1 MRPLLALSTAID
13 LLNEK
18 LGGICNWLVL
28 AACVVSAA
36 NAMIRYAF
44 GYSSNSW
51 LELQWY
57 MFAIFVMFGASYT
70 FKKNEHVRVEILY
83 LMLSERGQLWLDM
96 IGTLFFLIPSCLLLA
111 YLSWPFFMQAYAVG
125 EMSSNAGGL
134 VRWPIKARRSRRLR
148 FAGAARR
155 LRGDQAH
162 RGAEGLCHDRCEIR
176 EADPMI
182 TLEMMPPLMFGG
194 LVLAMLIGFPVA
206 FTLAALGLSFGF
218 LSIYLGFFDMNF
230 LQAIPGRIF
239 GSVLSNELLLA
250 IPFFTFM
257 GAILERCGLA
267 EDMLDSMGQ
276 LFGPIRG
283 GLGYSVIIVGFILGA
298 ITGTVAA
305 QVIAMALISMPV
317 MIRYG
322 YNIRYITG
330 VLAASG
336 TITQLVPP
344 SLVLIVLADQLG
356 KSVGDMY
363 LGAWGPS
370 VLQIALF
377 AGYTFLLG
385 LFKPDHVPP
394 VPKDARTLT
403 GWPLW
408 RKCLMGIIPSAV
420 LIFVVLGTMM
430 LGLATP
436 TEAGAMGAIGAIVL
450 AAIHH
455 KDLSSTGHKMLLI
468 GIAAAGIGA
477 IIGMLLGEG
486 KLFKLTFAVVYLAV
500 VWLCLEAVRIP
511 DLRDLIK
518 QGYESTMRLTT
529 MVVFILIGSTCFSVV
544 FLGVSGGVWLEHHLT
559 SLPGGVWGFLIFI
572 NLFIFFLAFFLDF
585 FEIAFIILPMVAPIA
600 QKVLA
605 PVVGPDAA
613 LIWFG
618 VMLCVNMQ
626 TSFLH
631 PPFGFALFYLRGV
644 APKEVKSSDIYWG
657 AMPWIGLQAIMV
669 AIVIAFPIT
678 VTALLDKPLDVDLS
692 KVKIEVPQIE
702 LPPLDFGQPETIA
715 ALSLHA
721 NEKPRSFRSGV
732 FVCRSQ

>member
-1 MRPLLALSTAID
+1 
-13 LLNEK
+13 
-18 LGGICNWLVL
+18 
-28 AACVVSAA
+28 
-36 NAMIRYAF
+36 MI
-44 GYSSNSW
+44 S
-51 LELQWY
+51 
-57 MFAIFVMFGASYT
+57 
-70 FKKNEHVRVEILY
+70 
-83 LMLSERGQLWLDM
+83 
-96 IGTLFFLIPSCLLLA
+96 
-111 YLSWPFFMQAYAVG
+111 
-125 EMSSNAGGL
+125 
-134 VRWPIKARRSRRLR
+134 
-148 FAGAARR
+148 
-155 LRGDQAH
+155 
-162 RGAEGLCHDRCEIR
+162 
-176 EADPMI
+176 
-182 TLEMMPPLMFGG
+182 LEMMPPLMFGG

-206 FTLAALGLSFGF
+206 FTLAAVGLSFGF
-218 LSIYLGFFDMNF
+218 LSIHLGFFDMNF

-283 GLGYSVIIVGFILGA
+283 GLGYSVILVGFILGA

-317 MIRYG
+317 MMRYG

-370 VLQIALF
+370 VFQIMLF

-385 LFKPDHVPP
+385 LIKPDHVPAVP
-394 VPKDARTLT
+394 VTELTLR

-436 TEAGAMGAIGAIVL
+436 TEAGAMGAVGAIVL
-450 AAIHH
+450 AAIHS
-455 KDLSSTGHKMLLI
+455 KDFSDKGRKVLYTGIIACGIGTMI
-468 GIAAAGIGA
+468 GIFVAEN
-477 IIGMLLGEG
+477 L
-486 KLFKLTFAVVYLAV
+486 LFKIAFAITYAAV
-500 VWLCLEAVRIP
+500 VWVCLEAVRIP
-511 DLRDLIK
+511 ELRDLIK
-518 QGYESTMRLTT
+518 QGYESTMRLTC

-544 FLGVSGGVWLEHHLT
+544 FLGVSGGVWLEHLLT

-585 FEIAFIILPMVAPIA
+585 FEIAFIILPMIAPIA
-600 QKVLA
+600 QKILA
-605 PVVGPDAA
+605 PVVGADAA

-644 APKEVKSSDIYWG
+644 APKSVKSSDIYWG

-669 AIVIAFPIT
+669 VLVIAFPIT
-678 VTALLDKPLDVDLS
+678 VTALLDKPLNVDLN
-692 KVKIEVPQIE
+692 KVKIDIPQIE
-702 LPPLDFGQPETIA
+702 LPPLDF
-715 ALSLHA
+715 
-721 NEKPRSFRSGV
+721 NEPSKFK
-732 FVCRSQ
+732 

>member
-1 MRPLLALSTAID
+1 
-13 LLNEK
+13 
-18 LGGICNWLVL
+18 
-28 AACVVSAA
+28 
-36 NAMIRYAF
+36 
-44 GYSSNSW
+44 
-51 LELQWY
+51 
-57 MFAIFVMFGASYT
+57 
-70 FKKNEHVRVEILY
+70 
-83 LMLSERGQLWLDM
+83 
-96 IGTLFFLIPSCLLLA
+96 
-111 YLSWPFFMQAYAVG
+111 
-125 EMSSNAGGL
+125 
-134 VRWPIKARRSRRLR
+134 
-148 FAGAARR
+148 
-155 LRGDQAH
+155 
-162 RGAEGLCHDRCEIR
+162 
-176 EADPMI
+176 MI
-182 TLEMMPPLMFGG
+182 TLEMMPPMMFGG
-194 LVLAMLIGFPVA
+194 LILAMLIGFPVA
-206 FTLAALGLSFGF
+206 FTLAAVGLSFGF
-218 LSIYLGFFDMNF
+218 LSIYLGFFDLNF

-257 GAILERCGLA
+257 GAVLERCGLA

-322 YNIRYITG
+322 YNTRYITG

-370 VLQIALF
+370 VFQILLF
-377 AGYTFLLG
+377 AGYTFVLG
-385 LFKPDHVPP
+385 IIKPDHVPA
-394 VPKDARTLT
+394 VPKEARTLT
-403 GWPLW
+403 GWALW
-408 RKCLMGIIPSAV
+408 KKCLMGIIPSAV

-430 LGLATP
+430 MGLATP
-436 TEAGAMGAIGAIVL
+436 TEAGAMGAVGAIVL

-455 KDLSSTGHKMLLI
+455 KDFSSTGTKILI
-468 GIAAAGIGA
+468 AGIIGAGIGT
-477 IIGMLLGEG
+477 ITGIFFTENL
-486 KLFKLTFAVVYLAV
+486 LFKLAFAVTYLAV
-500 VWLCLEAVRIP
+500 VWICLEAVRLP

-518 QGYESTMRLTT
+518 QGYETTMRITC
-529 MVVFILIGSTCFSVV
+529 MVTFILIGSTCFSVV
-544 FLGVSGGVWLEHHLT
+544 FLGVSGGQWLEHMLT

-585 FEIAFIILPMVAPIA
+585 FEIAFIILPMIAPIA

-605 PVVGPDAA
+605 PVTGPDAA

-657 AMPWIGLQAIMV
+657 AVPWIGLQAIMV
-669 AIVIAFPIT
+669 ILVIAFPIT
-678 VTALLDKPLDVDLS
+678 VTGLLDKPVDVDLN
-692 KVKIEVPQIE
+692 KVKIEVPQID
-702 LPPLDFGQPETIA
+702 LPPLDFGPPK
-715 ALSLHA
+715 
-721 NEKPRSFRSGV
+721 N
-732 FVCRSQ
+732 

>member
-1 MRPLLALSTAID
+1 MIPL
-13 LLNEK
+13 K
-18 LGGICNWLVL
+18 
-28 AACVVSAA
+28 
-36 NAMIRYAF
+36 
-44 GYSSNSW
+44 
-51 LELQWY
+51 
-57 MFAIFVMFGASYT
+57 
-70 FKKNEHVRVEILY
+70 
-83 LMLSERGQLWLDM
+83 
-96 IGTLFFLIPSCLLLA
+96 
-111 YLSWPFFMQAYAVG
+111 
-125 EMSSNAGGL
+125 
-134 VRWPIKARRSRRLR
+134 
-148 FAGAARR
+148 
-155 LRGDQAH
+155 
-162 RGAEGLCHDRCEIR
+162 
-176 EADPMI
+176 
-182 TLEMMPPLMFGG
+182 MMPPLMFGG

-206 FTLAALGLSFGF
+206 FTLAALGISFGF
-218 LSIYLGFFDMNF
+218 IAMSQSFFDVNF
-230 LQAIPGRIF
+230 LQAIPARVF

-257 GAILERCGLA
+257 GTILERCGLA

-322 YNIRYITG
+322 YNTRYITG

-370 VLQIALF
+370 IFQIALF
-377 AGYTFLLG
+377 AAYTFLLG
-385 LFKPDHVPP
+385 IFKPDYMPP
-394 VPKDARTLT
+394 VPKEERILS

-408 RKCLMGIIPSAV
+408 KKCLKGIIPSAV

-436 TEAGAMGAIGAIVL
+436 TEAGAMGAVGAIVL
-450 AAIHH
+450 AVMHH
-455 KDLSSTGHKMLLI
+455 KEFSTI
-468 GIAAAGIGA
+468 GKKIL
-477 IIGMLLGEG
+477 IIGVAACGTGTIIGLLNSENFI
-486 KLFKLTFAVVYLAV
+486 FKIAFAITYFAI
-500 VWLCLEAVRIP
+500 VWVCLEAVRIP
-511 DLRDLIK
+511 ELRKLIK
-518 QGYESTMRLTT
+518 QGCETTMRITT

-544 FLGVSGGVWLEHHLT
+544 FLGVSGGPWIEHMLT

-585 FEIAFIILPMVAPIA
+585 FEIAFIILPMIAPVA
-600 QKVLA
+600 QKILA
-605 PVVGPDAA
+605 PVVGADNA

-626 TSFLH
+626 TSFMH

-644 APKEVKSSDIYWG
+644 APKKVKSSDIYWG
-657 AMPWIGLQAIMV
+657 AMPWVGLQMIMV
-669 AIVIAFPIT
+669 FLVIAFPIT
-678 VTALLDKPLDVDLS
+678 VTALLDKPKNVDLN
-692 KVKIEVPQIE
+692 KINIEIPQIDQSPID
-702 LPPLDFGQPETIA
+702 L
-715 ALSLHA
+715 
-721 NEKPRSFRSGV
+721 NEIPKFK
-732 FVCRSQ
+732 

>member
-1 MRPLLALSTAID
+1 MIPLD
-13 LLNEK
+13 L
-18 LGGICNWLVL
+18 
-28 AACVVSAA
+28 
-36 NAMIRYAF
+36 
-44 GYSSNSW
+44 
-51 LELQWY
+51 
-57 MFAIFVMFGASYT
+57 
-70 FKKNEHVRVEILY
+70 
-83 LMLSERGQLWLDM
+83 
-96 IGTLFFLIPSCLLLA
+96 
-111 YLSWPFFMQAYAVG
+111 
-125 EMSSNAGGL
+125 
-134 VRWPIKARRSRRLR
+134 
-148 FAGAARR
+148 
-155 LRGDQAH
+155 
-162 RGAEGLCHDRCEIR
+162 
-176 EADPMI
+176 
-182 TLEMMPPLMFGG
+182 MPPLMFGG

-206 FTLAALGLSFGF
+206 FTLAAVGISFGF
-218 LSIYLGFFDMNF
+218 LAIEQGFFTLSFM
-230 LQAIPGRIF
+230 QAIPGRIF
-239 GSVLSNELLLA
+239 GNVLANDLLLA

-257 GAILERCGLA
+257 GAVLEKCGLA

-317 MIRYG
+317 MMRYG

-370 VLQIALF
+370 VFQIMLF
-377 AGYTFLLG
+377 AGYTFLLSII
-385 LFKPDHVPP
+385 KPSHVPA
-394 VPKDARTLT
+394 VPKEARTLT

-436 TEAGAMGAIGAIVL
+436 TEAGAMGAVGAIVL
-450 AAIHH
+450 AAIHNPSF
-455 KDLSSTGHKMLLI
+455 SSLGKKVLI
-468 GIAAAGIGA
+468 VGSVAAVLGTF
-477 IIGMLLGEG
+477 LGEYG
-486 KLFKLTFAVVYLAV
+486 GNKTAFRVFFAIAYVAIA
-500 VWLCLEAVRIP
+500 WICIEAVRIP
-511 DLRDLIK
+511 ELRKLIK
-518 QGYESTMRLTT
+518 EGYETTMRITT

-544 FLGVSGGVWLEHHLT
+544 FLGVNGGVWLEHLLT

-585 FEIAFIILPMVAPIA
+585 FEIAFIILPMIAPIA
-600 QKVLA
+600 QKILT
-605 PVVGPDAA
+605 PVVGADAA

-626 TSFLH
+626 TSFMH

-657 AMPWIGLQAIMV
+657 AIPWVGLQVIMV
-669 AIVIAFPIT
+669 VLVIAFPIT
-678 VTALLDKPLDVDLS
+678 VTALLDKPLNVDLNS
-692 KVKIEVPQIE
+692 IKIDIPQIE
-702 LPPLDFGQPETIA
+702 MAPLQLDTPPQIGAPPNTD
-715 ALSLHA
+715 
-721 NEKPRSFRSGV
+721 NK
-732 FVCRSQ
+732 